1 MKNTF
6 RGQGDT
12 LAKNDFKSNITAI
25 VTDVL
30 PNGHLVVAGEK
41 QVGVNR
47 SVDVL
52 RFSGIVDPRRLAPGS
67 VIDSPVR
74 GQRARDLARHGRAG
88 RGAGHGLAGT
98 GVQHGHAVLT
108 QVCTAPMHTLR
119 TLLQRSAAL
128 VLVMCCG
135 LAGAADFRDPVG
147 QPFLVWPTF
156 RSCAPPI
163 WANTSTIASCL
174 QTCTPARVIRPRCYA
189 ALQAVDSLQAHHERT
204 ALAQLGRTLN
214 TQLIGELDRQARRI
228 NTRSPK
234 AALRVCRHH
243 ARRVAARLCGRCPG
257 AGYPSRP
264 RQGRV
269 ALVAYITY
277 TRLEGSLVQATATLV
292 KLGSGESQS
301 FTVTVPAP
309 TLADALA
316 RDIFDYFQ
324 GTRFSQHQNPLAA
337 REWLMAAPGH
347 ADQLVSREAAQRYCQ
362 SQNAALPTA
371 GELETAEAS
380 GFLWRRRGAAAHRRL
395 PHPVGSVRHGTGA
408 GRQGARQPH
417 CQRAQWPLLLHTQ
430 PGGHQGGQGAQVRRA
445 RR

>member
-1 MKNTF
+1 
-6 RGQGDT
+6 
-12 LAKNDFKSNITAI
+12 
-25 VTDVL
+25 
-30 PNGHLVVAGEK
+30 
-41 QVGVNR
+41 
-47 SVDVL
+47 
-52 RFSGIVDPRRLAPGS
+52 
-67 VIDSPVR
+67 
-74 GQRARDLARHGRAG
+74 
-88 RGAGHGLAGT
+88 
-98 GVQHGHAVLT
+98 
-108 QVCTAPMHTLR
+108 MHTLR

-147 QPFLVWPTF
+147 QPFLVWPNIPVVRATDLGEYEHDRKLF
-156 RSCAPPI
+156 ADLH
-163 WANTSTIASCL
+163 TGKGD
-174 QTCTPARVIRPRCYA
+174 PATVLA

-234 AALRVCRHH
+234 LRFEFAGITPEELQRASAAD
-243 ARRVAARLCGRCPG
+243 ARALDTLKAK
-257 AGYPSRP
+257 A
-264 RQGRV
+264 GRV

-371 GELETAEAS
+371 GELERPRHRV
-380 GFLWRRRGAAAHRRL
+380 FMAAAWRCGPPASTTSSRVCTTRHRRWQTRCAPTTL
-395 PHPVGSVRHGTGA
+395 PACPMATTTAYATRWTPGRPGCAGKASTPVVR
-408 GRQGARQPH
+408 QK
-417 CQRAQWPLLLHTQ
+417 
-430 PGGHQGGQGAQVRRA
+430 
-445 RR
+445 